1 MSIRTL
7 AHGDWPPDPPADAL
21 VPREPVARLLRAVS
35 RICAGIDTVAAER
48 SRAVP
53 RPALDAL
60 FDAGLFVLTVPS
72 QYGGLGARATEF
84 AQVIA
89 LIAEHDASLAV
100 TAVPHLG
107 NGIKSIALFGSDA
120 QKEEVFGTLSA
131 GRRLVSFAITE
142 PSTGSDVASHRSKLT
157 SDGGGAFRLDGR
169 KMWITNIPRARHVVV
184 VAKCP
189 GLTRVPDASAFVL
202 VKPGDQGFSIGKSW
216 DKAGVNAAPTIDL
229 FFDQVPLAADRV
241 VGELGQGMAQ
251 FARVVGTG
259 RLGVAAAACG
269 LARRALRIVGCN
281 PGRPLAEHKVARAR
295 ERLHLMQAV
304 LLRMAWEIDRDAPD
318 QEISTALGKTF
329 CTTSA
334 EEIIRVAYAVS
345 CEQGGAMAP
354 ELGQL
359 MREFPI
365 FKVLEGPN
373 ELLDHRAALVLVT
386 SLRGPAAPPSG
397 ERGLQLAWYGD
408 ELRRA
413 AATPRLGEQ
422 GPLLA
427 EVAELS
433 RQVYVAA
440 CAPVE
445 ERVRWIAR
453 ARRRAEMGSLQT
465 R

>member
-1 MSIRTL
+1 MSIRSL

-21 VPREPVARLLRAVS
+21 APREPVARLLRAVS
-35 RICAGIDTVAAER
+35 RICTGIDTVEAER

-60 FDAGLFVLTVPS
+60 FDAGLFVLTVPTE
-72 QYGGLGARATEF
+72 YGGLGARATEF

-131 GRRLVSFAITE
+131 DRRLVSFAITE
-142 PSTGSDVASHRSKLT
+142 RSTGSDVASHRSKLT
-157 SDGGGAFRLDGR
+157 SDGGGAFRLDGG

-251 FARVVGTG
+251 FGRVVGTG

-269 LARRALRIVGCN
+269 LARRALRRIAGCN
-281 PGRPLAEHKVARAR
+281 PGRPLAEHNVARAR
-295 ERLHLMQAV
+295 ERLHLMEAV
-304 LLRMAWEIDRDAPD
+304 LLRMAWEIDRGAPD
-318 QEISTALGKTF
+318 QEISIALGKTF

-334 EEIIRVAYAVS
+334 EEIIRVAYAVA

-373 ELLDHRAALVLVT
+373 ELLDYRAALVLVT
-386 SLRGPAAPPSG
+386 SLRRPAAPPSG
-397 ERGLQLAWYGD
+397 ERGLLAWYGE

-413 AATPRLGEQ
+413 AATPSLGEQ

-427 EVAELS
+427 AVAELS

-440 CAPVE
+440 CAPVD
-445 ERVRWIAR
+445 ERARWMAR
-453 ARRRAEMGSLQT
+453 ARQRAEMGPLQT